1 MNNKIIYGIIILCI
15 VFTILI
21 GASVLSTGYKIA
33 DFLLALFLS
42 AIGLYLMYK
51 NIETAKVAPDP
62 NPNSSSGIVD
72 NENLDNENID
82 KTLLGVQEML
92 KVKMSYEIIIS
103 KFESS
108 LSNMQTL
115 ENNIYLEKYKE
126 YKNKINDE
134 LKILQDLQTLDHNKN
149 FLTELINT
157 NIYIQ
162 TINKYNDKYNDK
174 NNEKIDENYD
184 NINQLFNHFINYF
197 IKKYDTEP
205 YNIGTLSYNVIENLQ
220 KLQTVILSMKDNN
233 RYKLQFNSLITIASG
248 NKELEYHSELKT
260 ILTNLRIDITP
271 AGKGEGDGKNNTNN
285 AIECFN
291 SITSKLKPKDGNLD
305 TLKTS
310 SYNELIKKTKEFINN
325 KHIDGHKYVQSIK
338 PLFFDN
344 IKAAEISNLIN
355 AWIETCII
363 PDNN

>member
-82 KTLLGVQEML
+82 KTLLGVL

-134 LKILQDLQTLDHNKN
+134 LKILQDLPTLDHNKN

-162 TINKYNDKYNDK
+162 TINKYKDT
-174 NNEKIDENYD
+174 DENLN
-184 NINQLFNHFINYF
+184 NINELYEHFINMYK
-197 IKKYDTEP
+197 IDAKDNY
-205 YNIGTLSYNVIENLQ
+205 SYKDDLNLIENLQ
-220 KLQTVILSMKDNN
+220 KLKKVILSIENN
-233 RYKLQFNSLITIASG
+233 ASYIYQFDSLISSRFHKDPDLNG
-248 NKELEYHSELKT
+248 NGTSLKESAWKLIFSDDLRKT
-260 ILTNLRIDITP
+260 KY
-271 AGKGEGDGKNNTNN
+271 GKGEGD
-285 AIECFN
+285 
-291 SITSKLKPKDGNLD
+291 SK
-305 TLKTS
+305 
-310 SYNELIKKTKEFINN
+310 IMQEFINN
-325 KHIDGHKYVQSIK
+325 HNKCYNKIETYLIGNTDEEKKKNYNNLMQYIRGVYDTEIYDTEGYYEQIEQYIK
-338 PLFFDN
+338 KNTPLDTFEN
-344 IKAAEISNLIN
+344 WIN
-355 AWIETCII
+355 TCII
-363 PDNN
+363 PYININNINFI